1 MEAVF
6 RRDPMPLDWYWDL
19 LAYAQTAAGQHAE
32 AIASYKR
39 MVEIPYW
46 SYAYMAICH
55 VGLDQLPEARAAAA
69 QFVAHDTRAT
79 VAHLLNEDPHTD
91 PAFIARLRAALLA
104 AGVPEGQSDT

>member
-1 MEAVF
+1 M
-6 RRDPMPLDWYWDL
+6 
-19 LAYAQTAAGQHAE
+19 AQTVAGLYAD
-32 AIASYKR
+32 ALVSYRHMK
-39 MVEIPYW
+39 EIPPW